1 MTRKEDGVRG
11 RWQLLA
17 TPLVCATVLA
27 LLLPT
32 ASVAQFGKNKIQ
44 YRDFDWKIYHSPH
57 FDVYYYEEEAD
68 LLQKVVSFAESAY
81 DSLSQEFDYQI
92 KQPTPLI
99 FYETHS
105 AFEQNNIIQN
115 FIPEGIGAFAS
126 PVRNRMVLPVDLP
139 DPQLMELILHE
150 LTHIFQYNIL
160 CGQSTGKCV
169 AAAPPTWFMEGM
181 ASYMAKDESARDRMY
196 LRDAV
201 VNDRIPRV
209 TSTRV
214 SGFFAY
220 RFGHAVFDFIE
231 EKYGKESFRDFMIE
245 MRNTIGARV
254 GRAVERTFR
263 MDPEDF
269 DAEFRRWLRKR
280 YLPELLE
287 TGEPGD
293 FGRPFRTERGGTSA
307 ELSPSASPSG
317 DLVAAFSTTKGDI
330 DVVLFDAREREFL
343 RNLTKGWSADYQYFV
358 VQDLAVA
365 RRGGSDLVF
374 SPDGNSLAFFAR
386 QDRGRK
392 LVLIDVLKG
401 KISRTIEMDIEQ
413 QVGLSWSPD
422 GGTIAFAGHR
432 DGRFDIFEIELASGE
447 VSNLTEDGVY
457 DTSPAYSPDG
467 ESIVFSS
474 TVGGYSKLFRVDRRS
489 PAERFQLT
497 RGESNETDAIYSP
510 DGARIY
516 FTSDRSGAD
525 NIYALDLA
533 SGELVQHTNSVTGCS
548 QPAVLARPDGSE
560 QLVFTAYWKGRFD
573 LYRLDLKDPIT
584 EPVVIA
590 DAASPDVKAVRA
602 DELPRFEPTIEV
614 AIDDGSKDKY
624 GGFKLFLEDAGG
636 QVGISDDQTFISAA
650 YVSFTDYLGDKR
662 VLATFQSIESFQN
675 FNVFYTDLSRRWQW
689 QVHVYDDRDFFIGR
703 DAFGRVR
710 RGTSALTQTGVVGSI
725 IYPLNTNHRVE
736 LGVGYQFREIDF
748 QSFIF
753 IPFADLS
760 VADFFLL
767 ADEFPTIY
775 PNFNALFPADLL
787 TDEEILLLLA
797 GFFPTGLVP
806 VPNIQPR
813 DDDYPFVQAA
823 LVGDSAVFAPWGGV
837 TGRRWRLSAD
847 WAPDTEDSGT
857 LTSTLALDYRQYL
870 TLTRRSNLAFRFV
883 GLMREGNFRT
893 PFYFGGLDTLRG
905 FEFRSIVGDR
915 GFFANLELRFPLIDL
930 LATPIFNFQGIRALF
945 FVDVGGA
952 WFDDFQEFDVWDSD
966 NNRLG
971 DAVSSYGF
979 GITARIF
986 GLDWN
991 FDYAKRWDFDS
1002 TMDDGFRSSFWI
1014 GRRF

>member
-1 MTRKEDGVRG
+1 M
-11 RWQLLA
+11 
-17 TPLVCATVLA
+17 PPCSVCCCRRR
-27 LLLPT
+27 
-32 ASVAQFGKNKIQ
+32 ASAQFGKNKIQ
-44 YRDFDWKIYHSPH
+44 YRDFDWQIYHSPH
-57 FDVYYYEEEAD
+57 FDVYYYDEEAD

-81 DSLSQEFDYQI
+81 DNLSQEFDYQI
-92 KQPTPLI
+92 KQPTPMI

-105 AFEQNNIIQN
+105 AFEQNNIIMN

-160 CGQSTGKCV
+160 CGGGGTGKCV
-169 AAAPPTWFMEGM
+169 ASAPPQWFMEGM

-201 VNDRIPRV
+201 VNDRIPAI
-209 TSTRV
+209 TSNQV

-231 EKYGKESFRDFMIE
+231 EKFGKEAFRDFMIE

-269 DAEFRRWLRKR
+269 DGEFRRWLRRR

-293 FGRPFRTERGGTSA
+293 FGRPFRTGRGVSSA
-307 ELSPSASPSG
+307 EISPVASPSG
-317 DLVAAFSTTKGDI
+317 DLVAAFSTAKGDL

-365 RRGGSDLVF
+365 RRGGNDLIF
-374 SPDGNSLAFFAR
+374 SPDGNTLAFFAR

-401 KISRTIEMDIEQ
+401 KITRNIEMDVEQ

-422 GGTIAFAGHR
+422 GSRIAFGGHQDRPLRHLRARGRQRRGQQRDHGRRLRPVAGLLSR
-432 DGRFDIFEIELASGE
+432 RQVVDLQLGRRRLRQAVPDRPRQSRRTL
-447 VSNLTEDGVY
+447 
-457 DTSPAYSPDG
+457 PADPG
-467 ESIVFSS
+467 
-474 TVGGYSKLFRVDRRS
+474 R
-489 PAERFQLT
+489 
-497 RGESNETDAIYSP
+497 ESNETDAIYSP

-525 NIYALDLA
+525 NIYSLELE
-533 SGELVQHTNSVTGCS
+533 SGQLTQHTNSVTGCS

-560 QLVFTAYWKGRFD
+560 ELVFSAFWKGRFD
-573 LYRLDLKDPIT
+573 LYRLDIKDPIT
-584 EPVVIA
+584 EPILIA
-590 DAASPDVKAVRA
+590 DATQPDVKAVRA

-624 GGFKLFLEDAGG
+624 GGFKLFVEDAGG
-636 QVGISDDQTFISAA
+636 TVGLSDDQTFVSQA
-650 YVSFTDYLGDKR
+650 YISFTDYLGDKR
-662 VLATFQSIESFQN
+662 VLAVFQSIESFQN
-675 FNVFYTDLSRRWQW
+675 FNFFYTDLSRRWQW
-689 QVHVYDDRDFFIGR
+689 QIHAFDDRDFFVGR
-703 DAFGRVR
+703 DVFGRVR
-710 RGTSALTQTGVVGSI
+710 RGTSAFSQTGVIASI
-725 IYPLNTNHRVE
+725 IYPINTNHRFEV
-736 LGVGYQFREIDF
+736 GVGYQFREIDF
-748 QSFIF
+748 QSFAF
-753 IPFADLS
+753 IPY
-760 VADFFLL
+760 ADFSL
-767 ADEFPTIY
+767 AELFELSQTFPDIY
-775 PNFNALFPADLL
+775 PDFEALIPPDIL
-787 TDEEILLLLA
+787 TDEEILAILR
-797 GFFPTGLVP
+797 GTFFPNGFLP
-806 VPNIQPR
+806 VPAIQPR
-813 DDDYPFVQAA
+813 KDDYPLIQAS
-823 LVGDSAVFAPWGGV
+823 LVGDGAVFAPWGGV
-837 TGRRWRLSAD
+837 TGRRWRVSAD
-847 WAPDTEDSGT
+847 WAPDTETSGT
-857 LTSTLALDYRQYL
+857 LTSTLGVDFRQYL

-883 GLMREGNFRT
+883 GLLREGNFAS
-893 PFYFGGLDTLRG
+893 PFYFGGLDTVRG
-905 FEFRSIVGDR
+905 VEYRSIVGDR

-930 LATPIFNFQGIRALF
+930 LATPIFNFQGVRAVF
-945 FVDVGGA
+945 FLDVGGA
-952 WFDDFQEFDVWDSD
+952 WFDDFQEFDLWDS
-966 NNRLG
+966 NNDRLG

-991 FDYAKRWDFDS
+991 FDYAKRWDFDKTLS
-1002 TMDDGFRSSFWI
+1002 DGYESSFWI